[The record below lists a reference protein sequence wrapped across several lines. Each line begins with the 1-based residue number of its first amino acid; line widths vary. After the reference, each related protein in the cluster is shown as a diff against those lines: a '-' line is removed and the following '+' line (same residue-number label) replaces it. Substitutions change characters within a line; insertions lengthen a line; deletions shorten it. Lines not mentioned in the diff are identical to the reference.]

1 MEQIKQVLL
10 FSSNFQ
16 YLIVQIVL
24 FQDMMSDMT
33 DNNLY
38 VKKFYDH

>member
-16 YLIVQIVL
+16 YLIVL